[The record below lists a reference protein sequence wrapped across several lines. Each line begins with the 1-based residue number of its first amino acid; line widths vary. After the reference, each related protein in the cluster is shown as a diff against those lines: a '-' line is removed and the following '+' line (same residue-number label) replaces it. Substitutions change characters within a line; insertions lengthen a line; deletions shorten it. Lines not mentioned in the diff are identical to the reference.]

1 MFDLGPHAGFI
12 WLSYG
17 AAAICIGGLI
27 IWTWAAERKQRRRLA
42 DLERRGLKRRAVQ
55 QDFENWT

>member
-17 AAAICIGGLI
+17 AAAIAIAGLI
-27 IWTWAAERKQRRRLA
+27 LWVWLDERAQRKRIET
-42 DLERRGLKRRAVQ
+42 LERRGLRRRSAS
-55 QDFENWT
+55 